1 MTTRQ
6 RLEALEKWAEERL
19 CRGREY
25 KSPYPDG
32 DITRVKLTEPKV
44 YLGWFPGRGPR
55 TEDWE
60 EAPNEAP
67 GILIAPGT
75 TCGQKV
81 EVRRFDENSRVRR
94 PPELGQTVQISM
106 MFCIYEPGVRKA
118 GFEEMAEAEEL
129 DISRIDDGTREG
141 LLTLTDWLDEAARQL
156 LDTRCI
162 PGSDLI
168 LQEET
173 LTYGLYQD
181 VGYIVDRR
189 PFYYGFLNATFN
201 AYAGEEP
208 DAGVAELLL

>member
-1 MTTRQ
+1 
-6 RLEALEKWAEERL
+6 
-19 CRGREY
+19 
-25 KSPYPDG
+25 
-32 DITRVKLTEPKV
+32 
-44 YLGWFPGRGPR
+44 
-55 TEDWE
+55 
-60 EAPNEAP
+60 
-67 GILIAPGT
+67 
-75 TCGQKV
+75 
-81 EVRRFDENSRVRR
+81 
-94 PPELGQTVQISM
+94 M

>member
-6 RLEALEKWAEERL
+6 RLEALEKWAEAL
-19 CRGREY
+19 CTGREY
-25 KSPYPDG
+25 KSPAPDG
-32 DITRVKLTEPKV
+32 DITKVKLTEPKV

-60 EAPNEAP
+60 EASNEAP

-81 EVRRFDENSRVRR
+81 EGRRFDENSRVRR

-118 GFEEMAEAEEL
+118 GFEEMAEAEKL

-141 LLTLTDWLDEAARQL
+141 LLTLTDWVDEAARLL

-201 AYAGEEP
+201 GYAGEGP

>member
-6 RLEALEKWAEERL
+6 RLEALGKWAEERL

-25 KSPYPDG
+25 KSPDPDG

-60 EAPNEAP
+60 EATNEAP

-75 TCGQKV
+75 TCGKKV

-118 GFEEMAEAEEL
+118 GCEEMAEAEE
-129 DISRIDDGTREG
+129 
-141 LLTLTDWLDEAARQL
+141 Q
-156 LDTRCI
+156 DTRCI

-168 LQEET
+168 LQEEN

>member
-25 KSPYPDG
+25 KSPDPDG

-106 MFCIYEPGVRKA
+106 MFCIYEPGSK
-118 GFEEMAEAEEL
+118 
-129 DISRIDDGTREG
+129 
-141 LLTLTDWLDEAARQL
+141 Q
-156 LDTRCI
+156 
-162 PGSDLI
+162 
-168 LQEET
+168 
-173 LTYGLYQD
+173 
-181 VGYIVDRR
+181 
-189 PFYYGFLNATFN
+189 N
-201 AYAGEEP
+201 
-208 DAGVAELLL
+208 

>member
-6 RLEALEKWAEERL
+6 RLEALEKWAEEAL

-25 KSPYPDG
+25 KSPAPDG
-32 DITRVKLTEPKV
+32 DITRVKITEPKV

-55 TEDWE
+55 TEEWE
-60 EAPNEAP
+60 DAPNEAP
-67 GILIAPGT
+67 GILIAPGPI
-75 TCGQKV
+75 CGQQV

-94 PPELGQTVQISM
+94 PPELGQKIQISM
-106 MFCIYEPGVRKA
+106 LFCIYEPGVRKA
-118 GFEEMAEAEEL
+118 GFDELAEAEEL
-129 DISRIDDGTREG
+129 DIARLSDGTREG
-141 LLTLTDWLDEAARQL
+141 LLTLTDWMDEAARQL

-173 LTYGLYQD
+173 LNYGPYQD

-201 AYAGEEP
+201 GYAGEGP
-208 DAGVAELLL
+208 DAGVAELLM